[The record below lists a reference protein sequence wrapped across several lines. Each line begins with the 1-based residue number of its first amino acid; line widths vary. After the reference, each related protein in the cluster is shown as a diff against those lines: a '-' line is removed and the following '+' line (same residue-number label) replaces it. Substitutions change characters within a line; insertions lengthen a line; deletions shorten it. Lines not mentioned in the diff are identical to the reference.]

1 MPSVSPDAS
10 CHMHSLHA
18 VLEGLALDSLS
29 GGSKDDEDNSDL
41 KAGCRKQQT
50 EWRAQ
55 RLSDFLRRE
64 GFTDIDTPRKRS
76 GFLCSLFRQ
85 TRAFAIHVAAEV
97 GDAEMVRTL
106 LRAKADPSQKTSRGH
121 TAVELARSAD
131 KYGSHREVLELLSG
145 DVHYVNL
152 REAVALMQISLAN
165 SEQQSWNVYLDDDP
179 GVRLEM
185 LPVPDAVS

>member
-1 MPSVSPDAS
+1 MSLDCQGAS
-10 CHMHSLHA
+10 LKGA
-18 VLEGLALDSLS
+18 FFLNLP
-29 GGSKDDEDNSDL
+29 GSKDDEDKSDF

-64 GFTDIDTPRKRS
+64 GFTDIGTPRKRS

-85 TRAFAIHVAAEV
+85 TRVFAIHVAAEV
-97 GDAEMVRTL
+97 GDAEMVRAL

-131 KYGSHREVLELLSG
+131 KLLGTDCETLCVFACFIS
-145 DVHYVNL
+145 DSAQDILCVTL
-152 REAVALMQISLAN
+152 RGFVCVDTVWNAFFRLIACSRSPRCRGMGPIAR
-165 SEQQSWNVYLDDDP
+165 SW
-179 GVRLEM
+179 
-185 LPVPDAVS
+185 SC